1 MVFLLSKFR
10 AGKRSGTRTGHSANG
25 QLLVATL
32 NTRGMP
38 VKGSNLTVRYA
49 EIASTF
55 EASPLHVVNVQ
66 EVLTYYHLRRLA
78 KGMPS
83 FRAAYR
89 PSLAGPAGGVVTF
102 SRLPV
107 ESIRYRRL
115 PAPRSTETSLRW
127 RGLLKGALVTRVAG
141 VSVVNVHLL
150 ANTDGTWS
158 ASNRFHPIHRQQLTE
173 LAALVGSLGLPS
185 VVTGDFN
192 IPRQKPLV
200 QDFLST
206 TGLTDVFGGECPPT
220 FQQAYLP
227 AGMKSQCID
236 FILTAGLT
244 TESAEVVFEEE
255 SPSLGYLSDHLG
267 LQARL
272 SRSASK
278 DR

>member
-1 MVFLLSKFR
+1 VI
-10 AGKRSGTRTGHSANG
+10 
-25 QLLVATL
+25 ATL

-38 VKGSNLTVRYA
+38 IRGSQLKARYA
-49 EIASTF
+49 EIAAAF
-55 EASPLHVVNVQ
+55 EASPAQVVNVQ

-78 KGMPS
+78 TGLPS

-89 PSLAGPAGGVVTF
+89 PSIAGPAGGVVTF

-107 ESIRYRRL
+107 ESVRYRRL
-115 PAPRSTETSLRW
+115 PAPRSTKWSLRW
-127 RGLLKGALVTRVAG
+127 RGFLKGALVTRLG
-141 VSVVNVHLL
+141 GRCVVNVHLL

-158 ASNRFHPIHRQQLTE
+158 AENRFHPIHRAQLAT
-173 LAALVGSLGLPS
+173 LAQLIAKLSSPA

-192 IPRQKPLV
+192 IPRHKPLV

-206 TGLTDVFGGECPPT
+206 TRLTDVFGGECPPT

-227 AGMKSQCID
+227 AGMRSQCID

-244 TESAEVVFEEE
+244 TEEADVVFEEK

-272 SRSASK
+272 S
-278 DR
+278 

>member
-1 MVFLLSKFR
+1 
-10 AGKRSGTRTGHSANG
+10 
-25 QLLVATL
+25 
-32 NTRGMP
+32 MP

-49 EIASTF
+49 EIAWAF
-55 EASPLHVVNVQ
+55 EASPVHVVNFQ

-78 KGMPS
+78 MGMPS

-107 ESIRYRRL
+107 GSVSYRRL
-115 PAPRSTETSLRW
+115 PAPRSTELSLRC

-141 VSVVNVHLL
+141 MSVVNVHLL

-158 ASNRFHPIHRQQLTE
+158 TENRFHPIHRAQLAGLAE
-173 LAALVGSLGLPS
+173 VVAALPS
-185 VVTGDFN
+185 PCVVTGDFN
-192 IPRQKPLV
+192 IPRHKPLV
-200 QDFLST
+200 QDFLNT
-206 TGLTDVFGGECPPT
+206 TRLVDAFGGECPPT

-244 TESAEVVFEEE
+244 AESADVVFEEE
-255 SPSLGYLSDHLG
+255 LPSLGYVSDHIG

-272 SRSASK
+272 S
-278 DR
+278 